1 MEDNAPPARH
11 QELEIDRHMD
21 INYDLFLDL
30 TADYEGT
37 PSKEARQI
45 GMEEYEKD
53 TKDQLS
59 SWRAFYGPRTKPFTK
74 RNLPVKSLFV
84 GNFRDTPRII

>member
-1 MEDNAPPARH
+1 MLLARY

-30 TADYEGT
+30 TADYGT
-37 PSKEARQI
+37 PSQKGKTVHSRN
-45 GMEEYEKD
+45 MKKM

-59 SWRAFYGPRTKPFTK
+59 S
-74 RNLPVKSLFV
+74 
-84 GNFRDTPRII
+84 